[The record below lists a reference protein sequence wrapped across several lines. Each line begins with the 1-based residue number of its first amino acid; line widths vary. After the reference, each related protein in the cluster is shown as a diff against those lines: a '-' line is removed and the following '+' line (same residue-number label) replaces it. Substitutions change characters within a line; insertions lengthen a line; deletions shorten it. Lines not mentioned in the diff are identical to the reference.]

1 MYKISSTII
10 GLILCIGFVFAGIT
24 PSELQSLNVVGGS
37 DYNQTLTISNEYNY
51 PANVEL
57 YLTINN
63 ESKDFN
69 GFNVSVS
76 DNNFLLQP
84 KETKIVLLKMNFALN
99 ILPEKYD
106 INVTAKYLV
115 NEPNQSSGGRS
126 WTTNMIVDKNLVLD
140 ENKPIETIPTTE
152 NVNDSNK
159 KIETIYIPKDE
170 NLEIIDLNDSTNPLT
185 GLFGLNNSQLPLAGG
200 ILLVIVLGTIAF
212 IFTKPKGRV

>member
-24 PSELQSLNVVGGS
+24 PSELQSINVVGGS

-51 PANVEL
+51 PATVEL
-57 YLTINN
+57 YLTIDN

-69 GFNVSVS
+69 GFNASVS
-76 DNNFLLQP
+76 DNNFVLQS
-84 KETKIVLLKMNFALN
+84 KESKSVLLKMNFALN

-106 INVTAKYLV
+106 INITAKYLV
-115 NEPNQSSGGRS
+115 NEPNSSSGGRS
-126 WTTNMIVDKNLVLD
+126 WTTNTIVDKNIVI
-140 ENKPIETIPTTE
+140 EEKPIETITLPE
-152 NVNDSNK
+152 VIQDSNK
-159 KIETIYIPKDE
+159 TIEPIYIPKDE
-170 NLEIIDLNDSTNPLT
+170 NLEIIDSNQSTNPVT

-200 ILLVIVLGTIAF
+200 VVLVLVLGIVAF